1 MMQAIADAAP
11 RFFTPGVAAFLL
23 AALARTVWMTLIG
36 CGLGFALGMAIAVL
50 RRTRGRA
57 LAPARLAAGL
67 LVELFRRL
75 PFLVI
80 LILVLFTTQIA
91 APGLS
96 LLGIATV
103 AITLAATA
111 HLSEIVRAGLES
123 VPRQQVEGA
132 EALNFSAA
140 NILWLVVLPQSW
152 RVILPPAAAFMVMF
166 VKDTSLAS
174 YLGVVELTFA
184 GKILVN
190 RGFPPSL
197 GFGAVLILYFVVS
210 WPLGRLAQQ
219 LEARLA
225 PSRHL

>member
-1 MMQAIADAAP
+1 MIDAILAAAP
-11 RFFTPGVAAFLL
+11 RFFSLGTAEFLIG
-23 AALARTVWMTLIG
+23 ALLRTLWMTVIG
-36 CGLGFALGMAIAVL
+36 CGLGFVLGMGIAVL
-50 RRTRGRA
+50 RRSRMRV
-57 LAPARLAAGL
+57 LAPARVVAMLA
-67 LVELFRRL
+67 VETFRRL

-80 LILVLFTTQIA
+80 LILVLFATQIL

-103 AITLAATA
+103 AITLGATA
-111 HLSEIVRAGLES
+111 YLSEIIRAGFDS

-132 EALNFSAA
+132 EALNFSASQT
-140 NILWLVVLPQSW
+140 LFLVVLPQSW

-190 RGFPPSL
+190 RGYPPSL
-197 GFGAVLILYFVVS
+197 GFGAVLLLYFALS
-210 WPLGRLAQQ
+210 WPLGRLARR
-219 LEARLA
+219 LETRLA
-225 PSRHL
+225 PSRHP

>member
-1 MMQAIADAAP
+1 MIDAIVSAAP
-11 RFFTPGVAAFLL
+11 RFFTLGTTEFLL
-23 AALARTVWMTLIG
+23 AALLRTLWMTVFG
-36 CGLGFALGMAIAVL
+36 CSLGFAFGMGIAVL
-50 RRTRGRA
+50 RRTRAWA
-57 LAPARLAAGL
+57 LAPARLIAM
-67 LVELFRRL
+67 LVVETFRRL

-80 LILVLFTTQIA
+80 LILVLFATQIV

-111 HLSEIVRAGLES
+111 YLSEIIRAGLES

-132 EALNFSAA
+132 EALNFSPVQ
-140 NILWLVVLPQSW
+140 LFFLVVLPQSW

-190 RGFPPSL
+190 RGYPPSL
-197 GFGAVLILYFVVS
+197 GFGAVLLLYFALS
-210 WPLGRLAQQ
+210 WPLGRLAKR
-219 LEARLA
+219 LETRLA
-225 PSRHL
+225 PSRHS